1 MPPPRPL
8 LVTEKLSKAG
18 PTDLATV
25 VAVLQAQT
33 ALLTQIVALLEEC
46 NRYQDMIKQRL
57 P

>member
-1 MPPPRPL
+1 MPLPL
-8 LVTEKLSKAG
+8 LTTDKPKKAG

-46 NRYQDMIKQRL
+46 NRYQEIIKQRL